1 MSMILNRIKAL
12 FNPSLYHGWGRS
24 SKFFEGWYYKV
35 VSNDQKHA
43 FAFIPGIAMDEK
55 GKKQS
60 FIQVLDGKKFTSKYY
75 KYKFIDFKSN
85 SNKHNIVISKNI
97 FLKDSIELDLSNIS
111 GKLFFKNL
119 SPWSNSIFSPGIMGP
134 YSFVP
139 FMECYHGILSMNHTI
154 EGKLIVNNKVV
165 DFSQGKGYIEKDW
178 GHSFPEA
185 YIWMQCNNFNDSGV
199 SIKASV
205 AKIPWLGSSF
215 IGFIA
220 GVLIEGVLIEF
231 TTYNF
236 SKLIKCSVN
245 NKTVQLN
252 LENPSYVLQIILHRK
267 KPTELVAPISGF
279 MDARI
284 EECMDG
290 KMEVLLKKKKSNE
303 IIYNNSGTT
312 AALEVAGLYENLLK

>member
-185 YIWMQCNNFNDSGV
+185 YIWMQCNNFNDSSV
-199 SIKASV
+199 SI
-205 AKIPWLGSSF
+205 
-215 IGFIA
+215 
-220 GVLIEGVLIEF
+220 
-231 TTYNF
+231 
-236 SKLIKCSVN
+236 
-245 NKTVQLN
+245 
-252 LENPSYVLQIILHRK
+252 
-267 KPTELVAPISGF
+267 
-279 MDARI
+279 
-284 EECMDG
+284 
-290 KMEVLLKKKKSNE
+290 
-303 IIYNNSGTT
+303 
-312 AALEVAGLYENLLK
+312 

>member
-1 MSMILNRIKAL
+1 MILNRIKAL

-185 YIWMQCNNFNDSGV
+185 YIWMQCNNFNDSSV

>member
-1 MSMILNRIKAL
+1 MILNRIKAL